1 MHFSLHIKGAGFFFF
16 FLSLFLIFYFCNTW
30 KLLQE
35 SPNWSK
41 CREKVA
47 MGHTVQATI
56 ATMENC
62 KHQVHGISLKKA
74 GQTERERTRT
84 PGIRC
89 CLLDITMESMPMKS
103 QQSCLD
109 EIRMRTTAADRP
121 ISDWGGALP
130 RPTTEEELQAV
141 NGHGER
147 ERDSI
152 CSRDEPKWSAL
163 RTRAYKQL

>member
-1 MHFSLHIKGAGFFFF
+1 MPRERNAFLTQHQRSWLFFF

-103 QQSCLD
+103 Q
-109 EIRMRTTAADRP
+109 
-121 ISDWGGALP
+121 
-130 RPTTEEELQAV
+130 
-141 NGHGER
+141 
-147 ERDSI
+147 
-152 CSRDEPKWSAL
+152 
-163 RTRAYKQL
+163 